1 MQEVQ
6 QWGRS
11 LPTALAV
18 FRVAAE
24 RAWLHPEAAQFTFVP
39 HLAKLATE
47 AFIVRQLMGE
57 GLGGLEAFRDEG
69 EWISVAE
76 SFEMLHPY
84 EQEAPSMVDT

>member
-1 MQEVQ
+1 MLELVQEVQ

-39 HLAKLATE
+39 HLAKLAVE
-47 AFIVRQLMGE
+47 AFIVSQLMGE
-57 GLGGLEAFRDEG
+57 GLGGLEAF
-69 EWISVAE
+69 
-76 SFEMLHPY
+76 
-84 EQEAPSMVDT
+84 